1 MNNSTKVIN
10 NSKSTNISKN
20 INSSNSKPNSKND
33 KKAKEKK
40 WFRFQTNYTFL
51 IIALFIYV
59 LRPLNIQKGEESKLL
74 NILSYQLTM
83 DDYTTK
89 INTIIDSICG
99 DFLNGNCENVN
110 KKSSI
115 KIRILAILKKL
126 LFVNSFKELYDK
138 MKGFDSDLVENKD
151 FFNFF
156 KSLIYQFTKNS
167 LSSDEQTQIA
177 SFLLQ
182 RKNVQNPIE
191 KTLNISGVLNQ
202 VNNKINNQ
210 INYKKKIDKKK
221 IDKNQLN
228 SYRTILQNV
237 SQKFFDE
244 IISKQKVENQPKTN
258 QPQTNQPQ
266 TNQPKTNQPQTN
278 QPQTNQPKTNQPQ
291 TNQPKT
297 NEPKTNE
304 PKTNIN
310 GSQLKTNEPKTNQP
324 KTNIN
329 GSQLKTNEPK
339 TNQPKT
345 NINGSQPKMNQ
356 SITGGKKNV
365 KKFWWLKKYI

>member
-266 TNQPKTNQPQTN
+266 TNQPKTNEL
-278 QPQTNQPKTNQPQ
+278 
-291 TNQPKT
+291 KT
-297 NEPKTNE
+297 NEPKTNINGSQLKTNE

-324 KTNIN
+324 QTNQPKTNIN
-329 GSQLKTNEPK
+329 GFQL
-339 TNQPKT
+339 KT